1 MFDRRTKN
9 VTIFKDSME
18 MMSENERLQQAIKE
32 SVEKQT
38 LYLEAENVEIPES
51 NASKCRTLVSTGR
64 SFETASRYARNGKK
78 VCVLNFASA
87 TNPGG
92 GVVHGSSA
100 QEESLCRCSTL
111 YPCLDIDKMWQEF
124 YTPHRRAGNPLYNDD
139 CLYTPGVIVF
149 KSDLSFPERMEEKD
163 WYQVDVLTC
172 AAPNL
177 RNA

>member
-64 SFETASRYARNGKK
+64 SFETASRYARNGKRY
-78 VCVLNFASA
+78 VCLTLHLRRILAAVWYME
-87 TNPGG
+87 
-92 GVVHGSSA
+92 A
-100 QEESLCRCSTL
+100 Q
-111 YPCLDIDKMWQEF
+111 
-124 YTPHRRAGNPLYNDD
+124 HRRSLYAGAVHCIHALILIK
-139 CLYTPGVIVF
+139 CGR
-149 KSDLSFPERMEEKD
+149 SFTLHTEEPEIPCIMMTACIHRE
-163 WYQVDVLTC
+163 
-172 AAPNL
+172 
-177 RNA
+177 

>member
-64 SFETASRYARNGKK
+64 SFETASRPI
-78 VCVLNFASA
+78 V
-87 TNPGG
+87 
-92 GVVHGSSA
+92 GSSRKRIFG
-100 QEESLCRCSTL
+100 LC
-111 YPCLDIDKMWQEF
+111 
-124 YTPHRRAGNPLYNDD
+124 
-139 CLYTPGVIVF
+139 
-149 KSDLSFPERMEEKD
+149 KSD
-163 WYQVDVLTC
+163 
-172 AAPNL
+172 AAISH
-177 RNA
+177 RIR

>member
-111 YPCLDIDKMWQEF
+111 YPCLDIDKMW
-124 YTPHRRAGNPLYNDD
+124 
-139 CLYTPGVIVF
+139 
-149 KSDLSFPERMEEKD
+149 
-163 WYQVDVLTC
+163 
-172 AAPNL
+172 
-177 RNA
+177 